1 MASKGWTG
9 AVTSGS
15 WGDAVVRSVLIAVV
29 GFATLSLKDGI
40 ESGDWGDWA
49 APLTD
54 ASSIGAVMF
63 LLTALLRL
71 LKRPTA

>member
-9 AVTSGS
+9 ALTAGS

-29 GFATLSLKDGI
+29 GFATLSLKDGL
-40 ESGDWGDWA
+40 EAGDWGDWTS
-49 APLTD
+49 PLTD
-54 ASSIGAVMF
+54 ASSIGAAIF

>member
-1 MASKGWTG
+1 MASKGWTS

-15 WGDAVVRSVLIAVV
+15 WGDAVMRNALIAVV
-29 GFATLSLKDGI
+29 GFAALWLKDGI
-40 ESGDWGDWA
+40 ESGDWADWTA
-49 APLTD
+49 SFTD
-54 ASSIGAVMF
+54 ASTIGAAMF